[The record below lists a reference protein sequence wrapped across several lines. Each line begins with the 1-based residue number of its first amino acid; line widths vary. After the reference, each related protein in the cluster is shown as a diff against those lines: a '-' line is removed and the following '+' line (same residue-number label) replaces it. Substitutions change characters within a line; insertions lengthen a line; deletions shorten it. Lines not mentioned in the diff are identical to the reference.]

1 MENTSNWKTLVM
13 VGGGAAGL
21 LFGLG
26 AAYLYI
32 RSIEAEQGSTA
43 VTPRPVK
50 PSSAMALGLS
60 LLVLLRQIAGLGT
73 EE

>member
-1 MENTSNWKTLVM
+1 MENRSNWKTLVM
-13 VGGGAAGL
+13 GAGAAAGL
-21 LFGLG
+21 MFGLG
-26 AAYLYI
+26 AAYLYVK
-32 RSIEAEQGSTA
+32 SVEAEQGGMA
-43 VTPRPVK
+43 VAPRPVK